1 VCRHVVIGHA
11 APAAV
16 AVAGDVGRIGED
28 EIDAAAWHGPHVLGA
43 VALKDAAGAH
53 IVFRKRYASKS
64 GFLRAEHEAAYL
76 LAKGEV
82 ERPALPIPDVLEWRY
97 TGNRLHPTQKPVE
110 VLTPLIE
117 AFSRP
122 GAVVLDPF
130 CGSGSTLIA
139 ARDAG
144 RHYLGIELDP
154 AHQLT
159 ATRRMAPC
167 RDVDI

>member
-1 VCRHVVIGHA
+1 MCRHVVIGHA

-76 LAKGEV
+76 LAKGGV
-82 ERPALPIPDVLEWRY
+82 ERPALPIP
-97 TGNRLHPTQKPVE
+97 
-110 VLTPLIE
+110 
-117 AFSRP
+117 
-122 GAVVLDPF
+122 
-130 CGSGSTLIA
+130 
-139 ARDAG
+139 AG
-144 RHYLGIELDP
+144 RAQWCWIHSAAP
-154 AHQLT
+154 ARRSSQR
-159 ATRRMAPC
+159 ATPAAITSASSWTLPTTLPQPDAWRRVE
-167 RDVDI
+167 RSTYRHI

>member
-1 VCRHVVIGHA
+1 MKSTLRPGMARMCWVS
-11 APAAV
+11 
-16 AVAGDVGRIGED
+16 
-28 EIDAAAWHGPHVLGA
+28 

-82 ERPALPIPDVLEWRY
+82 ERPALPISDVLEWRY
-97 TGNRLHPTQKPVE
+97 TGNRLHPTRKPVE

-122 GAVVLDPF
+122 GAVVLDPTH
-130 CGSGSTLIA
+130 GDVS
-139 ARDAG
+139 RG
-144 RHYLGIELDP
+144 RHIDISSRRHDDMSFCHRFATGG
-154 AHQLT
+154 AHYAL
-159 ATRRMAPC
+159 C
-167 RDVDI
+167 RFIRFDMSTHLH

>member
-1 VCRHVVIGHA
+1 
-11 APAAV
+11 
-16 AVAGDVGRIGED
+16 
-28 EIDAAAWHGPHVLGA
+28 VLGA

-82 ERPALPIPDVLEWRY
+82 ERPALPISDVLEWRY
-97 TGNRLHPTQKPVE
+97 TGSRLHPTQKPVE

-122 GAVVLDPF
+122 GAQWCWIHSAAPARRSSQRATPAAITSASSWTLPTTLPQPDAWRRVER
-130 CGSGSTLIA
+130 STY
-139 ARDAG
+139 
-144 RHYLGIELDP
+144 RHIE
-154 AHQLT
+154 
-159 ATRRMAPC
+159 
-167 RDVDI
+167 